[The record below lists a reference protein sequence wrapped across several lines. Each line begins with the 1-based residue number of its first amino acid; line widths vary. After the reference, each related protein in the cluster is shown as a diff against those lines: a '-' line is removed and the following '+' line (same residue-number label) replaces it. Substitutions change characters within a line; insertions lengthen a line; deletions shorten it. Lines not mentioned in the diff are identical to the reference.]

1 MAQTISSM
9 LAIYFVLWWTVLFVV
24 LPFGVRSPAESGQDA
39 ATGTDPG
46 APVLPRMGRKLLW
59 TTIVSAIIFAI
70 GIAAYQAG
78 FLQIDRL
85 MQLLRLPDYRLDGK

>member
-24 LPFGVRSPAESGQDA
+24 LPFGVRSPAESGQEA

-46 APVLPRMGRKLLW
+46 APVMPRMGRKLLW
-59 TTIVSAIIFAI
+59 TTIVSLVIFII
-70 GIAAYQAG
+70 GLAAYQAG

-85 MQLLRLPDYRLDGK
+85 TRLLGLPRYSLDGK